1 MPPHLTV
8 LWNKAAFFTSE
19 RCDKP
24 GSKLHKKETCE
35 AVTIVECPQMIVVG
49 LVGYRRTPQGLRGVK
64 TVWAEHL
71 SDEIKRRFYKNW
83 FKSKKKAFQK
93 YSKKYSNG
101 SIEQD
106 LEALKKS
113 CDVIRVIAH
122 TQVRKVKNLKQKKAQ
137 MMEIQERPVADKV
150 DFGFTERPFQL
161 TKSSNKR

>member
-1 MPPHLTV
+1 
-8 LWNKAAFFTSE
+8 
-19 RCDKP
+19 
-24 GSKLHKKETCE
+24 
-35 AVTIVECPQMIVVG
+35 MIVVG

-93 YSKKYSNG
+93 YAKKYSNG

-113 CDVIRVIAH
+113 CDVVRVIAH
-122 TQVRKVKNLKQKKAQ
+122 TQVRKVKNLKQKKAH
-137 MMEIQERPVADKV
+137 MMEIQINGGSV
-150 DFGFTERPFQL
+150 
-161 TKSSNKR
+161 S